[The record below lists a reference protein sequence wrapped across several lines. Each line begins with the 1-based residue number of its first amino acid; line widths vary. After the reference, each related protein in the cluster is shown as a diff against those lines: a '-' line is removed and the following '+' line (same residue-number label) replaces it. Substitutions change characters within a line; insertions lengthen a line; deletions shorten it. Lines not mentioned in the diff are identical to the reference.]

1 MGRTVSKD
9 ITHFDFSSLT
19 DTHKTKIS
27 TSMVPISMIKKF
39 LIIQYRHTKKFTQMK
54 YAQLEWP
61 TTYLVAI
68 RILKRPTRHTLLVFS

>member
-1 MGRTVSKD
+1 MYNKDCLFFGGRTVSKD

-39 LIIQYRHTKKFTQMK
+39 LIIQYRHTKNLRK
-54 YAQLEWP
+54 
-61 TTYLVAI
+61 
-68 RILKRPTRHTLLVFS
+68 